1 MNLAE
6 ELRKVFVDLDKYE
19 SETEGTWDW
28 GVRKCRDK
36 EISLLTAD
44 MDETIRFMDTECT
57 ADEYAWISEVFED
70 VAEITQSGRFIEA
83 IHRLAD
89 KYPEVTEEYKLFTFI
104 EGAEDMIWD
113 DDEEASESNGA

>member
-1 MNLAE
+1 MKLAE
-6 ELRKVFVDLDKYE
+6 ELREVLKL
-19 SETEGTWDW
+19 
-28 GVRKCRDK
+28 RDQVEERSQGNDYYGMQQCWKK